1 MVRVSATYTEKRQ
14 ARNDSHG
21 THTAKHIHEIT
32 AARTRMTMKQQPR
45 NDNRKDT
52 DWLETTA

>member
-1 MVRVSATYTEKRQ
+1 MSATYTEKRQ